1 MSLCLSEG
9 VFLRETGTCLCVCF
23 VCVRERE
30 GGTGRE
36 IMCMLMKERWKEG
49 FVWLGELR

>member
-1 MSLCLSEG
+1 MC
-9 VFLRETGTCLCVCF
+9 VCVLCVC
-23 VCVRERE
+23 VCERERE

-36 IMCMLMKERWKEG
+36 IMCMSMKEGWKEG